1 MKEFP
6 FLSMDDIDMNININL
21 DSLLIFFNNDY
32 NDYMSESTE
41 TLEDPDPDYIVD
53 SEDSGNFSSSD
64 DDYIQ

>member
-21 DSLLIFFNNDY
+21 DSLLMFLDNYY

-41 TLEDPDPDYIVD
+41 TMEDPDPDYIA
-53 SEDSGNFSSSD
+53 DSG
-64 DDYIQ
+64 

>member
-21 DSLLIFFNNDY
+21 DSLLMFLNNYY

-41 TLEDPDPDYIVD
+41 IMEDPDPDYIPDMDD
-53 SEDSGNFSSSD
+53 SDNYSD
-64 DDYIQ
+64 YSE